1 MLRRSDVEQK
11 TDIIVAASSFSA
23 SKGLMKDDDG
33 LIPVSTQP
41 EFYFVVDCPSLHIV
55 SGNNIGP
62 RRQSERDVSL
72 KLFMYSS
79 IMMAQDDSY

>member
-11 TDIIVAASSFSA
+11 SDIIVAASTFSA
-23 SKGLMKDDDG
+23 SKDLMRDDDG

-55 SGNNIGP
+55 GGNNIGP

-72 KLFMYSS
+72 KLFMYNS
-79 IMMAQDDSY
+79 IILALDDSH